1 MAQDTSTGSTGP
13 AGSSTTKRRAAAKR
27 PPTKRAAARSS
38 KPVATPSKPAAK
50 PTAKAPTAKP
60 VAAKPAAK
68 PALTLAAKAPSKRAT
83 TTASASTRAAVS
95 SAKSSSAKSSRPAKS
110 TASKAPAVATE
121 VIVVPAAFDAHSRPM
136 TPAVAVSRHVE
147 WLDYALAAARAEE
160 TWRRGRLEK
169 ATRKNRSKRE
179 SRLAEVL
186 GEIEELAALLIG
198 LRGLQKGKAPRKPAR
213 GRSSG
218 ARRTRAGTPTTAA
231 RRATTGTGA
240 G

>member
-13 AGSSTTKRRAAAKR
+13 AGSSTTKRTAAAKR
-27 PPTKRAAARSS
+27 SSTKRAAARSS
-38 KPVATPSKPAAK
+38 KPVATPSKRAAKSTAKAPTAK

-60 VAAKPAAK
+60 VAAMPASKAAK
-68 PALTLAAKAPSKRAT
+68 PVA
-83 TTASASTRAAVS
+83 
-95 SAKSSSAKSSRPAKS
+95 
-110 TASKAPAVATE
+110 ASKPPAASTE
-121 VIVVPAAFDAHSRPM
+121 VIVVPAAFDTHAGPM
-136 TPAVAVSRHVE
+136 TPGVAVSRHLE

-186 GEIEELAALLIG
+186 AEIEELAALVIG
-198 LRGLQKGKAPRKPAR
+198 LRVLRKGTSAKKPAR
-213 GRSSG
+213 RRASG
-218 ARRTRAGTPTTAA
+218 ARRTRAGTSTTAT